1 LLRLRSEITINETT
15 FDAVVS
21 VEIESTWENLTD
33 TCKIEL
39 PNNFQ
44 RDGRNITVGDEGF
57 FKRGDAVT
65 VKLGYFPFL
74 NTEFEG
80 YIRRIAV
87 DNIITIE
94 VEDAAYLLKQS
105 TITKSFKSTN
115 LKNLL
120 TEISPIPFEAVN
132 AELGQLRLTRVTPAA
147 VIEELRKIYG
157 LVSFVRDGVLKVGLT
172 YYDNGTQHNFDFEE
186 NIIDNGLEQG
196 DPDDL
201 FLTVYGSS
209 KQDDDS
215 VIEFFA
221 WYENNKVN
229 TSDKDPQK
237 GEIEKLEIKSQISK
251 KDLEFYTIN
260 KLEHRILTGA
270 LGDLTT
276 FGEPSVKHGDTV
288 NLISRK
294 FPERE
299 GVFLVK
305 KVVKT
310 FGLGGFR
317 QTITLN
323 TKLNK

>member
-1 LLRLRSEITINETT
+1 VLRLRSEITIDNTT
-15 FDAVVS
+15 FTAVIS

-39 PNNFQ
+39 PNNFK

-65 VKLGYFPFL
+65 VKLGYFPYL

-87 DNIITIE
+87 DNVITIE

-120 TEISPIPFEAVN
+120 TEISTIPFEAVD
-132 AELGQLRLTRVTPAA
+132 AALGQLRLTRVTPAA

-157 LVSFVRDGVLKVGLT
+157 LVSFVRNGVLQVGLA
-172 YYDNGTQHNFDFEE
+172 YYDNGEQHNFDFEQ

-221 WYENNKVN
+221 WYEDNQIK

-260 KLEHRILTGA
+260 KLKHRILTGA
-270 LGDLTT
+270 LGDFTA
-276 FGEPSVKHGDTV
+276 FGDPSVKHGDTV

-323 TKLNK
+323 TKLNV